1 MDARKNL
8 IPKGP
13 RFAEVE
19 GSSLVRDKHNNAILG
34 TDQMKVNKAR
44 IEKAKRKAEMQEMQ
58 HLKGEVAELKDMMK
72 VLIEKIN

>member
-1 MDARKNL
+1 MNARKNL

-13 RFAEVE
+13 RYAEVE
-19 GSSLVRDKHNNAILG
+19 GSTLIRDKHNNAILE
-34 TDQMKVNKAR
+34 TDQMKINKAR
-44 IEKAKRKAEMQEMQ
+44 IEKARRKAELEEMQ